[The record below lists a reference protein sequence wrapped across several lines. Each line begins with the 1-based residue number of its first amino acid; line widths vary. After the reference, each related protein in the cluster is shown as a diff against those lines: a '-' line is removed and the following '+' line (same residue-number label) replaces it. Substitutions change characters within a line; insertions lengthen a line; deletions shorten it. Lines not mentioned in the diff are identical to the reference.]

1 MDKQKD
7 KVKIHI
13 IHSSM
18 NWNPSSHYNRHIK
31 KRLNLRYG
39 ERSNSGKIVNEVPL
53 SLLPQIFN
61 ASSRTHIVD
70 VVHIGRT
77 STPAVTPPVVVSPS
91 RGQVTDV
98 IRGASW
104 SCPIVPPKFKRK
116 FHLEQNKLI
125 FYNKKIILFLS
136 LEYCF

>member
-1 MDKQKD
+1 MVQFTFLFLHINIIKTTTMDKQKD

-39 ERSNSGKIVNEVPL
+39 ERSNSGKIVNEVPF
-53 SLLPQIFN
+53 SLLPEIFN

-77 STPAVTPPVVVSPS
+77 STPAGTPPVVVSPS

-116 FHLEQNKLI
+116 FHLE
-125 FYNKKIILFLS
+125 
-136 LEYCF
+136 